1 MSTTT
6 MKKICSIFI
15 GSVIDPCVGQW
26 VDLPMDPDELDA
38 LCDDIRGYAHC
49 EELFI
54 PDYEGVLTVGEYDNI
69 FQLNERCEDLTD
81 FSDDQLTALQE
92 LSEWVSQDEAIEI
105 VENGQYRF
113 YPDCWTMAE
122 VAEIYADEI
131 GDLDRIPE
139 DLRCYFDFESYGRTL
154 EINGRFARMTSE
166 IGYIEYWL

>member
-1 MSTTT
+1 MSTTL
-6 MKKICSIFI
+6 KKICSIFI
-15 GSVIDPCVGQW
+15 GAVTAPASGEWI
-26 VDLPMDPDELDA
+26 DLPASNEEIQRIIDE
-38 LCDDIRGYAHC
+38 IQRTEC
-49 EELFI
+49 EEVMI
-54 PDYEGVLTVGEYDNI
+54 SDYEGVLTVGEYDNI
-69 FQLNERCEDLTD
+69 FELNERCADLAD
-81 FSDDQLTALQE
+81 FSEDQLTALQE
-92 LSEWVSQDEAIEI
+92 LSEWVSQEEAIEI

-166 IGYIEYWL
+166 IGYIEYWF